1 MEHWPKILR
10 SSLYASFGAGIG
22 FAFAIWLITIV
33 PDVLLR
39 GDVPIDCSTA
49 KNCGLTVVNT
59 ALVVI
64 SILVGLAGLALFGAA
79 VGVVYAIPIAFV
91 LGSFLYFRALRK
103 QVLDNRYVAYLLG
116 AIGGVMWWLLLDY
129 LDFLPLHSGT
139 RAGFPVDYEGYG
151 TDPSMLIGA
160 CFGGVVSTEMFL
172 RWLQTEFTELGTER

>member
-79 VGVVYAIPIAFV
+79 VGAIYAMPIVFA
-91 LGSFLYFRALRK
+91 LGSVLYFRALRK
-103 QVLDNRYVAYLLG
+103 QVLDKRWFAYLLG
-116 AIGGVMWWLLLDY
+116 AIGGVTWWFFLDY
-129 LDFLPLHSGT
+129 LDIIPFLSGM
-139 RAGFPVDYEGYG
+139 RGGYPEDYVKTGP
-151 TDPSMLIGA
+151 DPIMLA
-160 CFGGVVSTEMFL
+160 AASAGGVSSAEMFM
-172 RWLQTEFTELGTER
+172 RWLKTELIELNTQP